1 MPMTTRQPPVASR
14 VGLRSALMTVLLFA
28 ATAAPLEA
36 QLLRGK
42 ALSRVRERPI
52 DGARIVAQSLNGVI
66 VGEAVTNEMGA
77 FRLAITANGAPFV
90 ITITR
95 IGLKPLRSGTLEL
108 TPRDTIDVDFDID
121 EESIVI
127 DTVQVR
133 AAQSL
138 NEVRLREAERRGWK
152 LFTPKEVEQIRN
164 RVQSFEDLLRST
176 GFPGFIVSPRRD
188 ECIRSTRNYKCLAI
202 AVDGIILSG
211 SYPLINPRDV
221 YFLALLSPNQAVLQ
235 FGDRAP
241 NGAVVVTTRGRGDRY
256 DR

>member
-77 FRLAITANGAPFV
+77 FRLAITGNGAPFV

>member
-1 MPMTTRQPPVASR
+1 
-14 VGLRSALMTVLLFA
+14 MTVLLFA